1 MYQVLRYEYIKYGAA
16 LQTDSVRERRTRIQ
30 PEIQREEGSDTLPGS
45 ISIRQRPEHL
55 SLEQRSNRTGRR
67 ISQQRPPNR
76 QEVQGVY
83 IISVAARLL
92 EMHPQTLRKYERL
105 GMVRP
110 VRTVGMLRLYSE
122 SDIKKLRLI
131 RHLETDMGMNLA
143 GVRFILDLL
152 EQLLKMHERLTL
164 NNNHQTMNAIMDREI
179 KRLFQEMNLPLSMWR

>member
-1 MYQVLRYEYIKYGAA
+1 M
-16 LQTDSVRERRTRIQ
+16 RERRTRIQ
-30 PEIQREEGSDTLPGS
+30 PEIQQEEVSDTSPGS
-45 ISIRQRPEHL
+45 IPIRQRPEHL
-55 SLEQRSNRTGRR
+55 SLEPRSNRTRQR
-67 ISQQRPPNR
+67 APQQPPPNR
-76 QEVQGVY
+76 REVQGVY

-105 GMVRP
+105 GLVRP

-122 SDIKKLRLI
+122 RDLRKLRLI

-152 EQLLKMHERLTL
+152 VQLLKMHERLTV

-179 KRLFQEMNLPLSMWR
+179 KRLFREMNLPLSMWR

>member
-1 MYQVLRYEYIKYGAA
+1 M
-16 LQTDSVRERRTRIQ
+16 
-30 PEIQREEGSDTLPGS
+30 
-45 ISIRQRPEHL
+45 
-55 SLEQRSNRTGRR
+55 
-67 ISQQRPPNR
+67 
-76 QEVQGVY
+76 QGVY

-105 GMVRP
+105 GLVRP

-122 SDIKKLRLI
+122 RDLRKLRLI

-152 EQLLKMHERLTL
+152 VQLLKMHERLTV

-179 KRLFQEMNLPLSMWR
+179 KRLFREMNLPLSMWR